1 MKPTFYSALGILL
14 FSSLVSIAQ
23 VQKPDNTQTY
33 ITFPTCTEGYNTVDY
48 RNKLYCTPNVEKR
61 NDTESIGNTSFTF
74 SNYSSTIAGSGVT
87 AAGKADD
94 VFQYTDSYGSQIL
107 GSALVWRQNST
118 DTKLSSEQGAV
129 ILSSPYKAQVTIT
142 FNREVKNLRLT
153 IQDIDKALLPNQGSD
168 FTDEVDFYPTD
179 AAGNPVPLSG
189 DGHSAGSTVLVGFGR
204 PVNGEY
210 GWYGN
215 IGSATT
221 GASTNSPST
230 ATCEYSI
237 ETRDNFTQAVLRGV
251 RLNGKSASGP
261 SREGNAIIVFT
272 RPVKKVVLTYRN
284 LFTRTNSALRLQT
297 IAIERIGWCRESNPL
312 PVTLT
317 TFDAKAAGADA
328 NLNWATASEAN
339 NDYFGVERSFDGVTF
354 DAVGKIA
361 GHGTTSTFSNY
372 AYTDTGVAAKAS
384 GTVYYRLRQVDL
396 DGTSTYSPVRTV
408 AFEKGAASL
417 KLYPNPTTPGD
428 DKLTLDLLTL
438 PQGDYQASLVNV
450 LGSTVATYTVHGG
463 EAQPIAL
470 PASLAAGNYIVLV
483 QGQGVHLTQ
492 RLARQ

>member
-1 MKPTFYSALGILL
+1 MKQIFHSTLGILL
-14 FSSLVSIAQ
+14 LSSLTGIAQ
-23 VQKPDNTQTY
+23 VQKTQTY

-48 RNKLYCTPNVEKR
+48 RNKQSCSPSVEKR
-61 NDTESIGNTSFTF
+61 NDTETIGNTSFTF
-74 SNYSSTIAGSGVT
+74 SNYRSTIAGSGLT
-87 AAGKADD
+87 AAGRADD
-94 VFQYTDSYGSQIL
+94 VFQYTDAYSSQIL

-118 DTKLSSEQGAV
+118 DTEIASEQGAV

-153 IQDIDKALLPNQGSD
+153 IQDIDKALLNSNQGSD

-215 IGSATT
+215 IGSSTT

-230 ATCEYSI
+230 ATCAYSI
-237 ETRDNFTQAVLRGV
+237 ETRDGATQAVLRGV
-251 RLNGKSASGP
+251 GLNGKSASGP
-261 SREGNAIIVFT
+261 SREGNATIVFAK
-272 RPVKKVVLTYRN
+272 PVKKLVLTYRN
-284 LFTRTNSALRLQT
+284 LYTRTSSALRLQT
-297 IAIERIGWCRESNPL
+297 IAIEKIGWCRETNPL

-317 TFDAKAAGADA
+317 TFDAKAAGANA
-328 NLNWATASEAN
+328 NLTWATASEAN
-339 NDYFGVERSFDGVTF
+339 NDYFGVERSFDGVSFT
-354 DAVGKIA
+354 AIGKVA
-361 GHGTTSTFSNY
+361 GHGTTATFSNY
-372 AYTDTGVAAKAS
+372 AYTDAGVAAKAS

-408 AFEKGAASL
+408 AFEMGAASL
-417 KLYPNPTTPGD
+417 KLYPNPATPGD

-438 PQGDYQASLVNV
+438 PQGDYQANLVNV

-463 EAQPIAL
+463 EAQPVAL
-470 PASLAAGNYIVLV
+470 PAALAAGTYIMVV
-483 QGQGVHLTQ
+483 QGQGLHLTQ
-492 RLARQ
+492 RLAQQ